1 MAVATVVAGAVVVV
15 TDVVVV
21 TVTVVGV
28 AVVIVDKPT
37 SYTWHPYSHSSISG
51 FGRCEVPLLQLSQ
64 SS

>member
-1 MAVATVVAGAVVVV
+1 MVVAVEVAAVVVMV
-15 TDVVVV
+15 AVVVAA
-21 TVTVVGV
+21 VVDV
-28 AVVIVDKPT
+28 AVVIVDEPT

>member
-1 MAVATVVAGAVVVV
+1 MVVAVEVAAVVVMV
-15 TDVVVV
+15 AVVVAAMV
-21 TVTVVGV
+21 DV

-51 FGRCEVPLLQLSQ
+51 VGSCEVPLLQLPQ